1 MTASDRPQ
9 ALAWDTPAAAAAY
22 RNRDM
27 RLARQ
32 LIFPAVLDRVGV
44 PRGPGATV
52 LDVGCG
58 TGALAL
64 ELAQARGWSV
74 QGVDPSAHI
83 LDIARADRADPRV
96 DYRLFDGRSL
106 AWIPDGSID
115 AAVCCLVYCTDP
127 DDTRLAALTAE
138 IHRVL
143 RPSAPYVLADLN
155 PDAVG
160 ERFATLRF
168 GDEGAS
174 YSEGDPVPTVLRQL
188 DGTSVTTA
196 CYYRPLSAY
205 RALLTGAGFPA
216 PATDTP
222 ALPES
227 DRPAGSGLAPY
238 LIIDTTRR

>member
-32 LIFPAVLDRVGV
+32 LIFPAVLDRVGA
-44 PRGPGATV
+44 PRDPGATV

-74 QGVDPSAHI
+74 RGVDPSAHM

-106 AWIPDGSID
+106 DWIPDRSID

-127 DDTRLAALTAE
+127 DDARLADLTAE
-138 IHRVL
+138 VHRVL
-143 RPSAPYVLADLN
+143 RPGAPYVIADLN

-174 YSEGDPVPTVLRQL
+174 YTAGDAVPTVLRQL
-188 DGTSVTTA
+188 DGSSVTTA
-196 CYYRPLSAY
+196 CYYRPLATYS
-205 RALLTGAGFPA
+205 ALLTGAGFPV
-216 PATDTP
+216 PAADTP
-222 ALPES
+222 AVPDA
-227 DRPAGSGLAPY
+227 DRAAGSGLAPY
-238 LIIDTTRR
+238 LILDTTRL